1 MMIVASSRLVAA
13 ARYGGNTRDARRRG
27 GAADPNAESEWM
39 DKARKLAN
47 QRAARFRQERGAQ
60 PVAPAGWRRRR
71 KPKKDGDADEY
82 PAPPGPTM
90 SPVPAAASMPT
101 RWR

>member
-1 MMIVASSRLVAA
+1 MMTIASSTGLVAT

-60 PVAPAGWRRRR
+60 PVAPASCCLL
-71 KPKKDGDADEY
+71 Y
-82 PAPPGPTM
+82 T
-90 SPVPAAASMPT
+90 SPSPRDS
-101 RWR
+101 